1 MKSKLMKQDKSRPF
15 LRSAFCILSS
25 AFVLTGCE
33 LPGVVL
39 HETIG
44 QLWEPA
50 KYELKKVPTLVL
62 VENYRVP
69 DEMQLDGD
77 QLAHQ
82 IGDELKKEAKVDVV
96 DPDKVVPLRE
106 EDPTKFHSMTI
117 PEIGKAVG
125 AKQVIYVDLKQSAVT
140 ADISQSVV
148 HAEAL
153 AQVRVVDVETGSTL
167 WPASASH
174 GQELEAKADYDP
186 SDTSHAASM
195 RTDMLTQLSSR
206 IAKLF
211 HRWQPDNTEEG
222 NSGG

>member
-1 MKSKLMKQDKSRPF
+1 MKRAKPNSF

-25 AFVLTGCE
+25 TFLLTGCE
-33 LPGVVL
+33 LPGVIL

-44 QLWEPA
+44 QLAVPAQYEP
-50 KYELKKVPTLVL
+50 KKVSTLIL
-62 VENYRVP
+62 VENYRSP

-82 IGDELKKEAKVDVV
+82 IGDELKKEAKMDLV
-96 DPDKVVPLRE
+96 DPDKLVPLRE

-117 PEIGKAVG
+117 PQIGKAVG
-125 AKQVIYVDLKQSAVT
+125 AKQIIYVDLKQSAVT

-153 AQVRVVDVETGSTL
+153 AQVRVIDVETGVTL

-174 GQELEAKADYDP
+174 GHELDAKADYDP
-186 SDTSHAASM
+186 SDSSHAASM

-211 HRWQPDNTEEG
+211 YKWQPDNLEEG